1 MKKVLDIEEVFC
13 YTCKVICFTASKSEV
28 FMFEKNLKLAYL
40 LDFYGDVLDEHT
52 RAVMKAYYDDDLSL
66 SEIAEG
72 VGISRQGVRHVIKK
86 GEEQLTFLEDSLGL
100 ADHYEELEEAVE
112 LIEGIKSAIAGDK
125 IDKEALITTLSRVQ
139 DIIVNR

>member
-1 MKKVLDIEEVFC
+1 
-13 YTCKVICFTASKSEV
+13 
-28 FMFEKNLKLAYL
+28 MFEKNLKLAYL

-52 RAVMKAYYDDDLSL
+52 QGVMKAYYDDDLSL

-86 GEEQLTFLEDSLGL
+86 GEEQLSFLEERLGL
-100 ADHYEELEEAVE
+100 ADHYEELEAAVGI
-112 LIEGIKSAIAGDK
+112 IEGLKSDISEDK
-125 IDKEALITTLSRVQ
+125 FDKDALISALSKVQ